1 VARQSRFTRI
11 PKIAELLGAGVPVEV
26 VPTYCALADYSANK
40 SGLCY
45 PKMETLASTL
55 NRSVRTVQRHLHLL
69 RKLGYVEFVHRRR
82 NRGRYSS
89 YLYRLPHI
97 VRTTVRTTVG
107 TTTGHGKRVARPSPN
122 RERTKGCS
130 NSPLNPPKEAFNWF
144 FGKERNLQAENE
156 HKKHKAER
164 RRQEAEERREGY
176 EWLFR

>member
-1 VARQSRFTRI
+1 MARQSRFTRI
-11 PKIAELLGAGVPVEV
+11 PKVAELLSAGVPVEV

-69 RKLGYVEFVHRRR
+69 RKVGYVEFVHRRR
-82 NRGRYSS
+82 NKGRYSS

-97 VRTTVRTTVG
+97 MR

-122 RERTKGCS
+122 REGTKGCS

-144 FGKERNLQAENE
+144 FGKERNLEAENE
-156 HKKHKAER
+156 HQKQKAEQ
-164 RRQEAEERREGY
+164 RRQEAAKQREGY

>member
-1 VARQSRFTRI
+1 VVARQSRFTRI
-11 PKIAELLGAGVPVEV
+11 PKISDLLVAGVPVEAI
-26 VPTYCALADYSANK
+26 PTYCALADYSANK

-55 NRSVRTVQRHLHLL
+55 NRSARTVQRHLHLL

-82 NRGRYSS
+82 NKGRYSS

-97 VRTTVRTTVG
+97 VRTTVRTT
-107 TTTGHGKRVARPSPN
+107 TGHGKRVARPSPN
-122 RERTKGCS
+122 SKGTKGSS

-156 HKKHKAER
+156 HQKQRAER

>member
-1 VARQSRFTRI
+1 MARQSRFTRI
-11 PKIAELLGAGVPVEV
+11 PKISDLLVAGVPVEAI
-26 VPTYCALADYSANK
+26 PTYCALADYSANK

-69 RKLGYVEFVHRRR
+69 RQLGYVEFIHRRR
-82 NRGRYSS
+82 NKGRYSS

-97 VRTTVRTTVG
+97 VRTTVRTT
-107 TTTGHGKRVARPSPN
+107 TTGHGKRVARPSPN
-122 RERTKGCS
+122 SKGTKGCS

-156 HKKHKAER
+156 HQKQRAER
-164 RRQEAEERREGY
+164 RRQEAAKQREGY